1 MKLRD
6 ALALLE
12 AEHGGLTPKM
22 VVEAARPEDAPLH
35 PFVFDRTIPEAAE
48 SWWLQRAQDL
58 IQSVKI
64 RQQKE
69 DGPDLIV
76 RRYVSV
82 NTNGGPIYRDIEKM
96 AQDPIA
102 KEIALRD
109 MRREWL
115 ALQSRYKGYQ
125 EFWTLIQEA
134 VPETVG
140 AVRQENI

>member
-1 MKLRD
+1 MKLRE
-6 ALALLE
+6 ALELLE

-22 VVEAARPEDAPLH
+22 VVEAARPDDAPLH
-35 PFVFDRTIPEAAE
+35 AFVFDRTITEAAE

-58 IQSVKI
+58 IQSVRI

-82 NTNGGPIYRDIEKM
+82 DTNGGPVYRDIEKI

-109 MRREWL
+109 MRREWQ

-125 EFWTLIQEA
+125 EFWTLIQAE
-134 VPETVG
+134 VPDP
-140 AVRQENI
+140 A

>member
-12 AEHGGLTPKM
+12 EEHGGLTPKM
-22 VVEAARPEDAPLH
+22 VVEAARPDDAPLH
-35 PFVFDRTIPEAAE
+35 GFVFDRTIADAAE

-58 IQSVKI
+58 IQSVRI

-82 NTNGGPIYRDIEKM
+82 DTNGGPVYRDIEKI

-102 KEIALRD
+102 KEVALRD
-109 MRREWL
+109 MRREWQ

-125 EFWTLIQEA
+125 EFWALIQEV
-134 VPETVG
+134 VPETV
-140 AVRQENI
+140 